1 MSWID
6 RPASRIKLRD
16 LRVFMVVAS
25 AGAMGR
31 AAVQLAVS
39 QPVISKSIADLEH
52 ALGVRLFDRSRR
64 GVELTDFG
72 RSLRDSG
79 IAVFD
84 ELRQSVT
91 RLEAMRDPARG
102 EVRIGTS
109 PVLVGG
115 LISAGI
121 NRMCARYPRMKFH
134 VVEAGSN
141 TVRTRDLRARNI
153 DFAVAQILE
162 PFNTDEFAVE
172 VLFNETHVVYVG
184 RSSKWGKRRNVR
196 LADLVGERWVLP
208 PLDHILEP
216 LYKAFDT
223 AGLERPRATVLTT
236 SVHVHT
242 SLLATGKFV
251 AALPSS
257 TFGADAPFR
266 ALPIEMPTTVAPVA
280 IITLRGRPLS
290 AAAKLFLDCLRELV
304 AERKRSDARRRAAI
318 GDSG

>member
-1 MSWID
+1 MSWTD
-6 RPASRIKLRD
+6 RAASRIKLRD
-16 LRVFMVVAS
+16 LRVFMVVAN

-31 AAVQLAVS
+31 AASQLAVS

-52 ALGVRLFDRSRR
+52 KLGVRLFDRSRR
-64 GVELTDFG
+64 GVELTIFG

-79 IAVFD
+79 LAVFD

-91 RLEAMRDPARG
+91 RLEALSDPTRG

-115 LISAGI
+115 LVSAAL

-153 DFAVAQILE
+153 DFAVALILE
-162 PFNTDEFAVE
+162 PFSTDEFAIE
-172 VLFNETHVVYVG
+172 VLFNENHVIYVG
-184 RSSKWGKRRNVR
+184 HNSKWAKRRNVR
-196 LADLVGERWVLP
+196 LADLVGEPWVLP

-216 LYKAFDT
+216 LYKAFDN
-223 AGLERPRATVLTT
+223 AGLDRPHATVLTT
-236 SVHVHT
+236 SVHVHNC
-242 SLLATGKFV
+242 LLATGEFV
-251 AALPSS
+251 AVLPSS
-257 TFGADAPFR
+257 TFAGGAAYSPFR
-266 ALPIEMPTTVAPVA
+266 ALPVELPTTVAPVA

-304 AERKRSDARRRAAI
+304 AERKRADTRR
-318 GDSG
+318 